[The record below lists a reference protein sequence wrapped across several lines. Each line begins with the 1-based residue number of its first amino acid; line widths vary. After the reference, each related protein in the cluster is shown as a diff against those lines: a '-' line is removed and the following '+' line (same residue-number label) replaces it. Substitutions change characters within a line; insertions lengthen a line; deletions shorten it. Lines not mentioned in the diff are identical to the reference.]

1 MDKKQRKANQKLQQA
16 QNFAEN
22 LRANQNLPLE
32 EKGHLE
38 LKLSAPK

>member
-32 EKGHLE
+32 ERHVE